1 MRINKL
7 RLRTKVGVVTLVTP
21 TRNTDLSQR
30 RKKKNWGNRKSDQN
44 TNSLNHL
51 TETIK
56 SSYRDHMQIARDLVY
71 MNLLVSWVQKEIAKK
86 FA

>member
-1 MRINKL
+1 MGAVIWDEKE
-7 RLRTKVGVVTLVTP
+7 
-21 TRNTDLSQR
+21 
-30 RKKKNWGNRKSDQN
+30 NWGNRKSDQN